1 VVEYLRV
8 LDHAGFFCLRW
19 YRTITRDELMPYKKV
34 QAAQEFDRW
43 SQGYDRSVL
52 QRLLFEP
59 SHRAIIA
66 RIGARS
72 GDRPLAILDV
82 GCGTGVFASRRGV
95 GTT

>member
-1 VVEYLRV
+1 MSYN
-8 LDHAGFFCLRW
+8 
-19 YRTITRDELMPYKKV
+19 KV
-34 QAAQEFDRW
+34 QAAREFDRW

-52 QRLLFEP
+52 QWLLFAP
-59 SHRAIIA
+59 SHHEIIA